1 MSTILILAE
10 PVSLDRIRAWAEATG
25 LVGSMDPPLTVKRR
39 TASFV
44 GPAGVVSWMSRAGSK
59 HALLL
64 ADGPDVPSIL
74 DAARSTFAFVELDA
88 LLAALAAAEG
98 PIPRLRAAFD
108 LGVFCELVP
117 REERARVIEALAPLL
132 LDEDRALRYAAA
144 NLLVDVV
151 DRRLAELLAAA
162 AERHPDLAPT
172 HALVR
177 RACEAEE
184 DGTLYDGPTDSWWEL
199 EKRARAGA
207 EAGQWKRVIKASEA
221 LLAEDADHVQGL
233 YYRGLAFEA
242 EGDVPMALAY
252 LGASRAALAMDLRVH
267 DESDD
272 EPEGEDD
279 KAEERAQLTAIDARI
294 EALRGRDIPADRW
307 DLSREPILTTLTK
320 WWEDERGSAAGAA
333 RALGGLAGDLEPVLA
348 FLRGSYDGDRAAL
361 DRALSLAPDSTTV
374 ELRLAGE
381 IARTDPAASIA
392 AYERVLARLR
402 DGDVGPASP
411 AAALIARV
419 DKAPATLA
427 GVLEE
432 LAHAAYEKGDRPRA
446 IALADEL
453 VQVEPTSIKGWQLR
467 GHARLFELRYA
478 EAAEAYADAIREIP
492 KIRAEGEASGSIY
505 FGKDPLPAMHYNRC
519 CAFGRLGMKD
529 ETLDELRLAVRGD
542 AKYAEEAKTEEW
554 IECVWGTPELEAI
567 TRQDPRAL
575 ATKEELEAPFIEGL
589 IERSK
594 VQFYRG
600 ERQAAIE
607 AGERAKDLAA
617 WRGDPALETEA
628 LSALAYAL
636 AFSGQAGRAV
646 ELCARA
652 VVIGEEAPPRKLAEA
667 VATQGQALH
676 AHGDLEGAERA
687 HRRALDLRR
696 DAYGPDAPVLAKSY
710 GELGRLFS
718 DQGKPSAEVRD
729 MDERGIDV
737 LARFLEAHQAHDDAW
752 AEAITDRATL
762 EVNLA
767 QTLAAE
773 KSWDASARL
782 LDAAAST
789 FERAA
794 EGVTLS
800 PSVLANAHSLAERI
814 AGECDD
820 HGDLARRVAGR
831 FEALRYPG
839 SPAER
844 RERAFFGRLRGFI
857 DRMRREGAPDEAL
870 ARALQA
876 AAKGAHLLP
885 EELRAVPELSS
896 FAGEIADRSARWPTF
911 LVMSAMSLDLA
922 ATDLDGSIK
931 SLEELAVGY
940 ALGGEPRP

>member
-199 EKRARAGA
+199 EQRARAGA

-221 LLAEDADHVQGL
+221 LLAEDVDHVQGL

-242 EGDVPMALAY
+242 EGDVPMALAH
-252 LGASRAALAMDLRVH
+252 LGASRAALAVDLRVH
-267 DESDD
+267 DESEREAEGD
-272 EPEGEDD
+272 E

-294 EALRGRDIPADRW
+294 EALRGKDIPTDRW
-307 DLSREPILTTLTK
+307 DLSREPLVTTLAK
-320 WWEDERGSAAGAA
+320 WWEDPRGSAAGAA
-333 RALGGLAGDLEPVLA
+333 RALGGLSGDLDPLFA
-348 FLRGSYDGDRAAL
+348 FLCGSYEGDRAELA
-361 DRALSLAPDSTTV
+361 RALSLAPDSITV

-381 IARTDPAASIA
+381 IARTDPAASVD
-392 AYERVLARLR
+392 AYERVLGRLR
-402 DGDVGPASP
+402 GGDVGPASP

-419 DKAPATLA
+419 DKAPVTLA

-432 LAHAAYEKGDRPRA
+432 LAHAAYKKGDRLRA

-453 VQVEPTSIKGWQLR
+453 VQVEPTSIQGWQLR

-567 TRQDPRAL
+567 TRLDPRAL
-575 ATKEELEAPFIEGL
+575 ATQEELEAPFIERL

-594 VQFYRG
+594 GQFYRG
-600 ERQAAIE
+600 EQQAALE

-617 WRGDPALETEA
+617 WRGDPALEAEA

-652 VVIGEEAPPRKLAEA
+652 VVIGEAAPPRKLAEI
-667 VATQGQALH
+667 VSTQAQALH

-696 DAYGPDAPVLAKSY
+696 DAHGPDAPVLAKSY

-718 DQGKPSAEVRD
+718 DQGRPAAEVRD

-737 LARFLEAHQAHDDAW
+737 LARFLDAHEAHDDAW

-773 KSWDASARL
+773 KSWDASARAL
-782 LDAAAST
+782 EVAATT

-794 EGVTLS
+794 EGVRLN
-800 PSVLANAHSLAERI
+800 PRVLENAQALAERL
-814 AGECDD
+814 AGACDEE
-820 HGDLARRVAGR
+820 GDLARRIADR

-857 DRMRREGAPDEAL
+857 GRMRREGAPDEAL

-885 EELRAVPELSS
+885 EELRAVPELRS

-911 LVMSAMSLDLA
+911 LVMSAMALDLA
-922 ATDLDGSIK
+922 ATDLDGSITN
-931 SLEELAVGY
+931 LEELAVGY